1 MELGYLTDSS
11 AIPAQQP
18 CPFSRCLK
26 QFCEKQPQK
35 VTSEPGADSGVR
47 GGRVSPERDG
57 SLGSRWKSRAMF
69 PQTTSSCT
77 NPCLV
82 TRTNSLAPP
91 ESEQLQSCPWRVCDN
106 VITYLRTSSF
116 NRRSVA
122 PRQALPSLCHGSPAS
137 RRHSFPPRCTCTLSV
152 PFGRFLHVWFL
163 GVILRCCCWLGG
175 AAEDQPCAASYG
187 IKLQK
192 KFERERR

>member
-82 TRTNSLAPP
+82 RRTNSLAPP

-152 PFGRFLHVWFL
+152 PQISSRVVFGGYFEVLL
-163 GVILRCCCWLGG
+163 LAGRC
-175 AAEDQPCAASYG
+175 S
-187 IKLQK
+187 
-192 KFERERR
+192 

>member
-1 MELGYLTDSS
+1 M
-11 AIPAQQP
+11 
-18 CPFSRCLK
+18 
-26 QFCEKQPQK
+26 
-35 VTSEPGADSGVR
+35 
-47 GGRVSPERDG
+47 SPERDG
-57 SLGSRWKSRAMF
+57 CWGSKWKSRARF
-69 PQTTSSCT
+69 PQTTSSRGEACT

-82 TRTNSLAPP
+82 TRTSSLAPP

-122 PRQALPSLCHGSPAS
+122 PRQAAALPSLCHGSPAS
-137 RRHSFPPRCTCTLSV
+137 RGHSFPPRCTSTLSV
-152 PFGRFLHVWFL
+152 PQISSRAVFGGYFEEQR
-163 GVILRCCCWLGG
+163 RCCCCLGG